1 MTAKGKTLW
10 EMLQA
15 KMAGPA
21 ESRVYN
27 PLGAKIGSP
36 VTVDHPDYEDANFF
50 LVEIHQYKRTIGS
63 REFLSADYVV
73 LAHQLKGNDIR
84 LCLRISPVD
93 DPGRAAGITY
103 RVLLLHLYDE
113 MAYSDDLY
121 KVVTDNTGK
130 FQVLDDGKVTAEYF
144 RINDLRSSYQADVTV
159 LKDADPDKAVD
170 AEETETLSLEYWDY
184 WRQLDGGPEQREAAE
199 PSSEEFLFVEMDKA
213 SGWFQIWQGTEI
225 DPERVTVL
233 G

>member
-15 KMAGPA
+15 KMAGPV

-50 LVEIHQYKRTIGS
+50 LVEIHQYKRTIGNQ
-63 REFLSADYVV
+63 EFLFADYVV
-73 LAHQLKGNDIR
+73 LARQLKGNDIR
-84 LCLRISPVD
+84 LRLRVSPVD
-93 DPGRAAGITY
+93 DPGRAAGLSY

-130 FQVLDDGKVTAEYF
+130 FQVLDDGNVTAEYF
-144 RINDLRSSYQADVTV
+144 RINDLRSSYRADVTV
-159 LKDADPDKAVD
+159 LKDTDGDKAIG
-170 AEETETLSLEYWDY
+170 AGETETLSLDYWDY
-184 WRQLDGGPEQREAAE
+184 WRQLDGRPEQRGAGE
-199 PSSEEFLFVEMDKA
+199 PASEEFLFVEMEKA
-213 SGWFQIWQGTEI
+213 CGWFQIWQGSEI
-225 DPERVTVL
+225 DPDRVTVL
-233 G
+233 

>member
-15 KMAGPA
+15 KMAGPV

-27 PLGAKIGSP
+27 PLGARIGSP

-63 REFLSADYVV
+63 QEFLFADFVV
-73 LAHQLKGNDIR
+73 LARSLKENDIR
-84 LCLRISPVD
+84 IRLRVSPVD
-93 DPGRAAGITY
+93 DRGRAAGITY

-113 MAYSDDLY
+113 MAYNDDLY

-159 LKDADPDKAVD
+159 LNDADGDKAIG
-170 AEETETLSLEYWDY
+170 AGETGAL
-184 WRQLDGGPEQREAAE
+184 
-199 PSSEEFLFVEMDKA
+199 
-213 SGWFQIWQGTEI
+213 
-225 DPERVTVL
+225 
-233 G
+233 